1 MKTITSF
8 LLFVLL
14 LLISGV
20 IAAFAVQSV
29 SYAQGTYFESKD
41 GTPITFVL
49 PLLTFALLQIV
60 LAGFIFINAMKCLKL
75 FIGFYTTY
83 REKVR
88 DNKIFDLV
96 EEAEYD
102 KLYKDLRDT
111 NEPDK
116 LKTIIREFFTQTP
129 KNTPKQPNGLEAL
142 LSILSKKN

>member
-14 LLISGV
+14 LIISGV
-20 IAAFAVQSV
+20 ITAFAVQSV
-29 SYAQGTYFESKD
+29 SYSQGTYFEIND
-41 GTPITFVL
+41 GTPMKFVL

-75 FIGFYTTY
+75 FIGFYTRY

-102 KLYKDLRDT
+102 KLYKDLWDT

-116 LKTIIREFFTQTP
+116 LKTLIREFFTQTP
-129 KNTPKQPNGLEAL
+129 KNTPK
-142 LSILSKKN
+142 

>member
-20 IAAFAVQSV
+20 ITAFAVQSV
-29 SYAQGTYFESKD
+29 SYAQGTYFESND
-41 GTPITFVL
+41 GTPMTFVL
-49 PLLTFALLQIV
+49 PLLTFALLQII
-60 LAGFIFINAMKCLKL
+60 LAGFVFINAMKCLKL
-75 FIGFYTTY
+75 FMGFYTNY

-88 DNKIFDLV
+88 DNKILDLV

-116 LKTIIREFFTQTP
+116 LKTIISDFFTQIP
-129 KNTPKQPNGLEAL
+129 NNTPKQPNGLEVL
-142 LSILSKKN
+142 LAALSKRN